1 MNDRIEKLAKEH
13 RLIHIHMST
22 GEYNDT
28 LKKFE
33 KLAELIILECAK
45 VCADNGMRAGGG
57 NTIVGETF
65 LDASKLIRG
74 NFGLDTFGMY

>member
-1 MNDRIEKLAKEH
+1 MNERIKQLAEQCTVADKPWP
-13 RLIHIHMST
+13 LI
-22 GEYNDT
+22 DT
-28 LKKFE
+28 DKF
-33 KLAELIILECAK
+33 AELIVLECAK